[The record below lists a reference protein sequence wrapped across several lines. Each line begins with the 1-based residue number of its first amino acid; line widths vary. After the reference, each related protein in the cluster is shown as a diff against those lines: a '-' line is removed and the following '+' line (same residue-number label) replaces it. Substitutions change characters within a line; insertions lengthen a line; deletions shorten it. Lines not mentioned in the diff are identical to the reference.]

1 MKKILF
7 ILIIFGFLLR
17 NLYTNTLAINFM
29 YDQARDSIIV
39 KEIINGDLKIQGP
52 SANAPGLYHGV
63 FYFYFLVI
71 PYMLGNG
78 SPVIADIW
86 LSIFSSLTIIVIYY
100 LCFYLTKDRKASFLS
115 AIFFTFSF
123 EATQYALWL
132 SNPSMGLWFVPLTYL
147 CLWIWTTKKRSLFAL
162 LTGLFL
168 GLSIQSDLFLVYH
181 FVPIIIW
188 IFISR
193 KNIKRY
199 SISKSLVGL
208 FFGVFTLIIS
218 EIKFGFQGL
227 NGLMYLFTGGDKIAN
242 SKSFFDFVVIYFSQL
257 ARLFSFNLLPTN
269 IIYGGIFG
277 LILVLWFITS
287 KNKKYKLFLLLYL
300 FAHLPIVSL
309 GGINSPYLTVG
320 LGSAV
325 CILTGLFISHLY
337 QKSKIVA
344 IVLCLIIIISN
355 LTKIIEENQKGQTI
369 FSTRP
374 AMLLSNLVN
383 VVDYTYKSS
392 NGKPFSID
400 TVTAPLW
407 LNTTWSAVYNWYG
420 IKTYE
425 FLPFWHGKDQVGYWG
440 DNLVKTPEDVT
451 NYYLIIEP
459 HAGIPEIYIKYA
471 IDDEN
476 AKSNLIEEKDFGG
489 ITVQKREKII

>member
-7 ILIIFGFLLR
+7 ILIIFGFLFR

-39 KEIINGDLKIQGP
+39 KEIINGDIKIQGP

-63 FYFYFLVI
+63 LYFYFLTI
-71 PYMLGNG
+71 PYLLGNG
-78 SPVIADIW
+78 SPIVADIW
-86 LSIFSSLTIIVIYY
+86 LSLFSSLTIIIVYY
-100 LCFYLTKDRKASFLS
+100 LCFYLTKDKKASFLS
-115 AIFFTFSF
+115 ALFFTFSF

-132 SNPSMGLWFVPLTYL
+132 SNPSMAVWFVPLTYL
-147 CLWIWTTKKRSLFAL
+147 SLWLWTTKNRKVFAI

-168 GLSIQSDLFLVYH
+168 GLSIQSDLFLIYH
-181 FVPIIIW
+181 IVPISIW
-188 IFISR
+188 ILVNR
-193 KNIKRY
+193 KKT
-199 SISKSLVGL
+199 SLTKTLYALLGL
-208 FFGVFTLIIS
+208 FAGIFTLIIS
-218 EIKFGFQGL
+218 EIKFGFQGI
-227 NGLMYLFTGGDKIAN
+227 NGLIYLFTGGDKIAN

-269 IIYGGIFG
+269 IVYGGIFG

-287 KNKKYKLFLLLYL
+287 KSKKYKLFLLLYL
-300 FAHLPIVSL
+300 FAHFPIVFL
-309 GGINSPYLTVG
+309 GGLNSPYLTVG
-320 LGSAV
+320 IGSAV
-325 CILTGLFISHLY
+325 CILAGIFISDIY
-337 QKSKIVA
+337 MKSKFFA
-344 IVLCLIIIISN
+344 IIMIFIILFSN
-355 LTKIIEENQKGQTI
+355 LSMIFQKNMYGQTI

-374 AMLLSNLVN
+374 QMLLSNLIN
-383 VVDYTYKSS
+383 VVDYTYLSS
-392 NGKPFSID
+392 NGEKFSID

-407 LNTTWSAVYNWYG
+407 LNTTWSAVYNWHGLTTYG
-420 IKTYE
+420 

-440 DNLVKTPEDVT
+440 DNLIKTPETVT

-459 HAGIPEIYIKYA
+459 HAGIPAIYIKYA